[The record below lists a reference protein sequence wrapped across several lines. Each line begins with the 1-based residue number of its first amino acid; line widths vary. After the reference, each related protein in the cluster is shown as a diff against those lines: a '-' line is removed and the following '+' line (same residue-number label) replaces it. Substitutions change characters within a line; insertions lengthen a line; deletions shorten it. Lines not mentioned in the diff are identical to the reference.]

1 MQVIEGPGGRLVDF
15 AGTHLL
21 NFNSGR
27 WLFLSLHHTLH
38 YDHTVNQKLLA
49 SYRISTSMRS
59 RMNGL
64 CQVATVG

>member
-27 WLFLSLHHTLH
+27 WLFLVRFP
-38 YDHTVNQKLLA
+38 D
-49 SYRISTSMRS
+49 
-59 RMNGL
+59 
-64 CQVATVG
+64 

>member
-38 YDHTVNQKLLA
+38 YDHTFGILPDKHEYEKSHEWSLSGGNSWV
-49 SYRISTSMRS
+49 T
-59 RMNGL
+59 
-64 CQVATVG
+64 